1 MRIEVNGLGKT
12 IRGSRILNNIS
23 FTLES
28 GHIYGFVG
36 KNGSGKTMLLRAI
49 TGLIVPTEGT
59 IQIDGKILHKD
70 ISFPPKVGLLIEKP
84 EFLGYMSG
92 LNNLRLLADVK
103 KEITV
108 EQIKEFMTFFE
119 LNPDSKKNV
128 RKYSLGMKQKLGI
141 IQAVME
147 NPELLVLDEAFNALD
162 ENSVLK
168 VRELL
173 LKYKKEGKLVVITS
187 HNKEDI
193 ELLCDKVF
201 QLVDG
206 EIKEHEC

>member
-173 LKYKKEGKLVVITS
+173 LKYKKEGKLVVIKS

>member
-49 TGLIVPTEGT
+49 TGLIIPTEGT

-173 LKYKKEGKLVVITS
+173 LKYKKEGKLVVIKS